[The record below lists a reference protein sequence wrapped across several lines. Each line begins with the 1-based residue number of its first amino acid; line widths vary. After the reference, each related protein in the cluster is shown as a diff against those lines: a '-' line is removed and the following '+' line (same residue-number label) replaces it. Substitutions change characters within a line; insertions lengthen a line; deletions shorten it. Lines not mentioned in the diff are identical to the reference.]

1 MLNALLIAVVVRV
14 CPISQEGQGPIS
26 LVLPCYILRIACTKH
41 TIMNTRKALAFVLCT
56 AAVITSGGLFKVL
69 HWPGAN
75 IQLLLGGTLHII
87 ALFALAVQV
96 MCGGA
101 LGGESKAVRG

>member
-1 MLNALLIAVVVRV
+1 
-14 CPISQEGQGPIS
+14 
-26 LVLPCYILRIACTKH
+26 
-41 TIMNTRKALAFVLCT
+41 MNTRKALALVLCT

-96 MCGGA
+96 MRGGTLGGGA
-101 LGGESKAVRG
+101 ETVSG